1 MTQRIALI
9 FGISGQDG
17 AYLTQHLID
26 HDYAVHG
33 ASRDATSRNFEGLRA
48 LGVKDRVTL
57 HSASTLDRDAL
68 ERLVAEVAP
77 DEIYNLGGQS
87 SVGLSFDQPLET
99 FHSNVTGTA
108 NLLETIRLSKPDTRF
123 YNACSGE
130 CFGDLGAGEAAE
142 ETTAF
147 RPISPYAA
155 AKATAF
161 WMVVC
166 YRESYNLHASS
177 GILFNHESPLRPA
190 RFVTRKIVAAAARIA
205 AGSDETLTLGDTTIR
220 RDWGWAPEYMEAVR
234 RMVQLGK
241 PEDFVMATGV
251 SHSLQEFVA
260 AAFDHFG
267 LNWADHVTTDRS
279 LFRPSEIHQ
288 NAGNA
293 AKAARLLDWRPT
305 VIMPEVVARM
315 AEAEAARV

>member
-1 MTQRIALI
+1 MTQRTALI

-17 AYLTQHLID
+17 AYLTQRLID
-26 HDYAVHG
+26 HGYAVHG
-33 ASRDATSRNFEGLRA
+33 ASRDVANRDFDGLAA
-48 LGVKDRVTL
+48 LGIKDHVTL
-57 HSASTLDRDAL
+57 HSVSTRDR
-68 ERLVAEVAP
+68 EQVGRLVADVAP

-87 SVGLSFDQPLET
+87 SVGLSFEQPLET

-108 NLLETIRLSKPDTRF
+108 NLLETIRLSRPETRF

-130 CFGDLGAGEAAE
+130 CFGDLGDGEAAD

-147 RPISPYAA
+147 RPVSPYAG

-166 YRESYNLHASS
+166 YRETYGLHASS

-190 RFVTRKIVAAAARIA
+190 RFVTRKVVAAAARIA
-205 AGSDETLTLGDTTIR
+205 AGSDEKLTLGDTTIR

-234 RMVQLGK
+234 RMVQLDT
-241 PEDFVMATGV
+241 PEDFVIATGV
-251 SHSLQEFVA
+251 PHSLQEFVA
-260 AAFDHFG
+260 TAFDHFG
-267 LNWADHVTTDRS
+267 LDWADHVMTDPS
-279 LFRPSEIHQ
+279 LFRPSEIRQ

-293 AKAARLLDWRPT
+293 AKAARLLDWRAT
-305 VIMPEVVARM
+305 VTMPEVVVRM
-315 AEAEAARV
+315 AEAESARP

>member
-1 MTQRIALI
+1 MTQRTALI

-17 AYLTQHLID
+17 AYLTQHLIED
-26 HDYAVHG
+26 GYAVHG
-33 ASRDATSRNFEGLRA
+33 ASRDAANHDFDGLTA
-48 LGVKDRVTL
+48 LGVKERVTL
-57 HSASTLDRDAL
+57 HSVSTLDR
-68 ERLVAEVAP
+68 EQVGRLVAEVAP

-87 SVGLSFDQPLET
+87 SVGLSFEEPLET

-130 CFGDLGAGEAAE
+130 CFGDLGEGEAANE
-142 ETTAF
+142 MTAF
-147 RPISPYAA
+147 RPVSPYAA
-155 AKATAF
+155 AKATAY

-166 YRESYNLHASS
+166 YRDSFGLHASS

-205 AGSDETLTLGDTTIR
+205 AGSDETLRLGDTTIR

-234 RMVQLGK
+234 RMVQLDE
-241 PEDFVMATGV
+241 PEDFVIATGV

-267 LNWADHVTTDRS
+267 LNWADHVTTDSS
-279 LFRPSEIHQ
+279 LFRPSEIRQ

-293 AKAARLLDWRPT
+293 AKAAQLLDWRASVT
-305 VIMPEVVARM
+305 MPEVVARM
-315 AEAEAARV
+315 AEAESARL